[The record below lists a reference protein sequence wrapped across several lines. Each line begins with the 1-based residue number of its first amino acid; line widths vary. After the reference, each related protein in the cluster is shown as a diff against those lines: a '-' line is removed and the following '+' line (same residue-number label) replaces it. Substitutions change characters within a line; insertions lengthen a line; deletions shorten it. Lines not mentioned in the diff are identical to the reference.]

1 MSSNVKRSGMS
12 QVGWAVM
19 ISRREYVWG
28 AVSVFEG
35 TPSPRWGIL
44 GISLL
49 DSLAYRDTLPL
60 KY

>member
-19 ISRREYVWG
+19 IPRREYVWG

-49 DSLAYRDTLPL
+49 IL
-60 KY
+60 